1 MTTGRINQ
9 GASFSKCFFKQKL
22 VVIVRTTQ
30 RTTGVQSAHAVDE
43 RERA

>member
-30 RTTGVQSAHAVDE
+30 HQARNQHAADE

>member
-30 RTTGVQSAHAVDE
+30 HQACRRINHAVDE